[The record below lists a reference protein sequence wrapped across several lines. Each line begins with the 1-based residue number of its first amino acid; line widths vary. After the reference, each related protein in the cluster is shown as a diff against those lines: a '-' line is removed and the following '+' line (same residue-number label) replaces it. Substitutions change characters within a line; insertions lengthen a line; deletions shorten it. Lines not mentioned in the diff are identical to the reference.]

1 MSDKLYKIPMT
12 NANGGIDNDQQT
24 LSYDEKSDKLT
35 ISNGNTVKLKKNK
48 YSNTSWLNYTTNG
61 EPSEIVFTSFNELQY
76 ISFYS
81 TKDNFKIFLNNNYTV
96 EKPSRG
102 QGNVEVPL
110 IHRTTY
116 EIVGHIT
123 IDTDGNRHIKVID
136 KYSEKD
142 QYNGMYNVLDSVLNF
157 NVAYTILDNTPPED
171 NGNPPTE
178 LHYI

>member
-1 MSDKLYKIPMT
+1 MT
-12 NANGGIDNDQQT
+12 NASGGVDNDQQT
-24 LSYDEKSDKLT
+24 LSYDEESDKLT

-48 YSNTSWLNYTTNG
+48 YTNTSWINYSLEGTS
-61 EPSEIVFTSFNELQY
+61 SEIVITSFNELQY

-81 TKDNFKIFLNNNYTV
+81 SKYNFKVFLDNRYTV
-96 EKPSRG
+96 EKPSQR

-123 IDTDGNRHIKVID
+123 IDTDGSRHIKVID

-142 QYNGMYNVLDSVLNF
+142 PITDMYNVLDSVLNF
-157 NVAYTILDNTPPED
+157 NVAYTVLDTTTLDDTSEPPVD
-171 NGNPPTE
+171 
-178 LHYI
+178 LHYN